1 MRITSLFGAVVAMT
15 AMAACDEPRAGD
27 GACGCDEVEARS
39 AQVNGALLNGALLN
53 GALLNGALLNGALL
67 NGPNGPSDHI
77 QLKKINVQGEGVAD
91 DARLEGSALVVTS
104 QQGEELAGNALDDA
118 KLHFEVKE
126 GGTTRQK
133 MLKILDVEQLAPGS
147 DVWLFDV
154 SLKVDSGGWGPL
166 CLDKAGEPTQAIL
179 LTEVWNPG
187 TGGRIAPTAESVT
200 FACRDTALAKCVEW
214 GYKPWLADLREVHQA
229 CTRLVRADYCGDGVA
244 HTQQG
249 TVIHVLDQLGI
260 QDVDPT
266 HPFVVEAEWG
276 PEGAVC
282 LNAGNMRLGPQAL
295 SCELP
300 ACGAPFASGGLIQ
313 SGKIVGAP

>member
-1 MRITSLFGAVVAMT
+1 MRITSLCGAVVLVT
-15 AMAACDEPRAGD
+15 AMAACDEPRADD

-39 AQVNGALLNGALLN
+39 AQVNGGLLNGGLLNGALLN
-53 GALLNGALLNGALL
+53 GALLNGGLL
-67 NGPNGPSDHI
+67 NGPNGASDQI
-77 QLKKINVQGEGVAD
+77 QLKQVNVQGDGVAE
-91 DARLEGSALVVTS
+91 DARIEGSMLVVTS
-104 QQGEELAGNALDDA
+104 HQGEELAGLELDDA

-133 MLKILDVEQLAPGS
+133 LLKILDVAPLAPGS

-154 SLKVDSGGWGPL
+154 SLKVDSGGWGPM
-166 CLDKAGEPTQAIL
+166 CIDSAGEPTQAIL
-179 LTEVWNPG
+179 LADVWNPG
-187 TGGRIAPTAESVT
+187 TGGRMPATASSVT

-214 GYKPWLADLREVHQA
+214 GYRPWLADLHEVHQA

-249 TVIHVLDQLGI
+249 TAIHVLDQLGI
-260 QDVDPT
+260 QGVDPNLQ
-266 HPFVVEAEWG
+266 FVVEAEWG

-282 LNAGNMRLGPQAL
+282 LNANNMRLGPQAL

-300 ACGAPFASGGLIQ
+300 ACGTPFASGGLLQ

>member
-27 GACGCDEVEARS
+27 DACGCDEIEARS

-67 NGPNGPSDHI
+67 NGPAGPSDHI
-77 QLKKINVQGEGVAD
+77 QLKKINVKGEGVAD

-104 QQGEELAGNALDDA
+104 NQGEELSGDALDDA

-133 MLKILDVEQLAPGS
+133 MLKILDVERLAPGS

-166 CLDKAGEPTQAIL
+166 CLDNTGEPTQAIL

-187 TGGRIAPTAESVT
+187 TGGRIAPAAGSVT

-229 CTRLVRADYCGDGVA
+229 CTRLVRADYCGDGVS

-260 QDVDPT
+260 QNVDPD

-282 LNAGNMRLGPQAL
+282 LNADNMRLGPQAL

-300 ACGAPFASGGLIQ
+300 ACGAPFASGGLLQ